1 MTTAAR
7 PRGHYAKTD
16 ARRRSILDAAVQVFS
31 SAGFRKGS
39 LRDVAALTGLSQ
51 AGLLHHF
58 PTKVS
63 LLMAVLEWRDQDTL
77 SRIGDPPP
85 AGVDMLRALVREV
98 EHNTRVPELV
108 ELHVIMSAEASHPD
122 HPAHDYFVRR
132 YEVVR
137 ATLQDG
143 FSQASV
149 ARQLRPHVDPA
160 AAATVV
166 TALMDGLQIQWLLDR
181 AGVDMAEHLRH
192 HLRALLTVEL

>member
-1 MTTAAR
+1 MPEPPTVRGMTTAAR
-7 PRGHYAKTD
+7 TRGNYAKTD

-31 SAGFRKGS
+31 AAGFRKGS

-77 SRIGDPPP
+77 SRIGEP
-85 AGVDMLRALVREV
+85 APIGVDMLRALVREV
-98 EHNTRVPELV
+98 EHNAHVPELV

-132 YEVVR
+132 YAVVR

-143 FSQASV
+143 FAQPSRCSPRSASS
-149 ARQLRPHVDPA
+149 P
-160 AAATVV
+160 TCC
-166 TALMDGLQIQWLLDR
+166 
-181 AGVDMAEHLRH
+181 
-192 HLRALLTVEL
+192 